1 MEELQVIET
10 TSGRQFK
17 PWVDADKLQEAVS
30 NPASVTA
37 IASEIASGK
46 QAIAQAI
53 NAKGGNASVT
63 ESFNELADDIIN
75 LNNSFITYGVEVTE
89 KIHWFKFICDS
100 STVARLPLTTIDDDV
115 VTTITQPS
123 SFQSCTALE
132 SVRMTALVTLSG
144 EHAFQGCT
152 VLQKVIMPNLVTIS
166 GSGAFAGCPALQEV
180 TMPNLTTISSGQ
192 CFNTLPA
199 LQYISLPSLIAING
213 NFSFAY
219 NTSLQEVNMPNLT
232 VISGGNTFIN
242 CSALSNVIFGTLTTL
257 LDPFINDKPSLRN
270 ITIGEDTNINLPF
283 YRWSASNV
291 IAEGQSGIDELN
303 SNLYNNL
310 LTKLY
315 DHSQDGQTRTL
326 RIGWLAK
333 VTAENIAYA
342 NAKGWTLT
350 T

>member
-1 MEELQVIET
+1 
-10 TSGRQFK
+10 
-17 PWVDADKLQEAVS
+17 
-30 NPASVTA
+30 
-37 IASEIASGK
+37 
-46 QAIAQAI
+46 
-53 NAKGGNASVT
+53 
-63 ESFNELADDIIN
+63 
-75 LNNSFITYGVEVTE
+75 
-89 KIHWFKFICDS
+89 
-100 STVARLPLTTIDDDV
+100 
-115 VTTITQPS
+115 
-123 SFQSCTALE
+123 
-132 SVRMTALVTLSG
+132 
-144 EHAFQGCT
+144 
-152 VLQKVIMPNLVTIS
+152 MPNLVTIS
-166 GSGAFAGCPALQEV
+166 GSGVFAGCPALQEV

-232 VISGGNTFIN
+232 VISGSNTFIN